1 MGRTVPTW
9 RGRGARDRDACAVP
23 AALSIEDRCHFDA
36 MLHDVRMRRAA
47 GGMLPAHEAWRPML
61 LSMIVG
67 AHERIQTLEQ
77 RIASLQ
83 EHIYP

>member
-1 MGRTVPTW
+1 
-9 RGRGARDRDACAVP
+9 
-23 AALSIEDRCHFDA
+23 

-61 LSMIVG
+61 LSMILG
-67 AHERIQTLEQ
+67 AHERIQALEQ

-83 EHIYP
+83 QQILSLGGDGHDQH

>member
-1 MGRTVPTW
+1 MEQEIEMLVPY
-9 RGRGARDRDACAVP
+9 RR
-23 AALSIEDRCHFDA
+23 ALSIEDRCHLDT

-83 EHIYP
+83 EHILSLGGDGDEQH

>member
-1 MGRTVPTW
+1 
-9 RGRGARDRDACAVP
+9 
-23 AALSIEDRCHFDA
+23 

-61 LSMIVG
+61 LSMILG

-83 EHIYP
+83 QHILSLGGDVHEQH